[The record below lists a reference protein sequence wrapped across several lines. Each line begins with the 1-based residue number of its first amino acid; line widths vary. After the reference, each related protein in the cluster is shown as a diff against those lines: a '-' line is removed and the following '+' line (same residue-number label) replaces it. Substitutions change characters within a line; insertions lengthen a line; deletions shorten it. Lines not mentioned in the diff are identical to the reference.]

1 LLLKRAIDYL
11 FFVRLLSLLLLCT
24 FGIESQSLAVE
35 PKRTFTHQQAVYY
48 PVWNEVPRWEAGEV
62 DPIGWTKNR
71 PFLDG
76 AAG

>member
-1 LLLKRAIDYL
+1 MNFTGTLVAAGAGSIVSIDSSTGKI
-11 FFVRLLSLLLLCT
+11 LS
-24 FGIESQSLAVE
+24 
-35 PKRTFTHQQAVYY
+35 
-48 PVWNEVPRWEAGEV
+48 EV